1 MRMIV
6 VIGSLFFICAA
17 NAQKTAQYVEKGNAN
32 YKQKKYAIA
41 KDQYGKALQKEPGNT
56 IAQFNSG
63 NASQRMNK
71 FEESARSYEAAVST
85 AKDPMVKAQAYYNQ
99 GLSYIRQNKLAE
111 AIDAFKR
118 SLRLNAD
125 DNDTRENLQKALKEL
140 NRQQQENN
148 DKQDNKNKKKPKDQ
162 DQQKPP
168 KTKLSKEDADK
179 LLNNLQKEERNLQK
193 QVQKKSQSTRQLK
206 DW

>member
-1 MRMIV
+1 MRTIIV
-6 VIGSLFFICAA
+6 ITGCCFIGAA
-17 NAQKTAQYVEKGNAN
+17 SAQKATQYVEKGNES
-32 YKQKKYAIA
+32 YKQQKYAKA
-41 KDQYGKALQKEPGNT
+41 KEQYGKALQKDPANSV
-56 IAQFNSG
+56 AQFNSG

-71 FEESARSYEAAVST
+71 FEESAKSYEAAASNS
-85 AKDPMVKAQAYYNQ
+85 KDPLVKAQAYYNQ
-99 GLSYIRQNKLAE
+99 GLSYIKQNKLAE

-125 DNDTRENLQKALKEL
+125 DNDTRENLQKSLKEL
-140 NRQQQENN
+140 NRRQQENN
-148 DKQDNKNKKKPKDQ
+148 DKQDNKNKKKPKDK

-193 QVQKKSQSTRQLK
+193 QVQKKSQSSRQLK